1 MRGNE
6 NNGGDFEDPL
16 CAFKL
21 EEKILTYDIGEYLKF
36 SVLFTRYLQLGLDM
50 YREKWTDKLAKTF
63 SLSKK
68 QDIVIGDKQIDSK
81 YIIQGYYP
89 EDIKVLLQSE
99 DVKAS
104 IKSLSE
110 LRLKRFNAA
119 GSFKITDEGI
129 TYFEGPYEWVENNQ
143 ISFSKSINPSAVKPA
158 MTNVVTAI
166 NRYYISKTNPPR
178 GTP

>member
-1 MRGNE
+1 MLSDE
-6 NNGGDFEDPL
+6 NNGGDLKDPL

-21 EEKILTYDIGEYLKF
+21 EENILTFDIGEYLKF
-36 SVLFTRYLQLGLDM
+36 SVFFTRDLELGLNM

-89 EDIKVLLQSE
+89 EDIKVLLQSK

-110 LRLKRFNAA
+110 LRLKRFSAA

-129 TYFEGPYEWVENNQ
+129 TYFEGPYEWVEDNQ
-143 ISFSKSINPSAVKPA
+143 ISFSKSINPAAVKPA
-158 MTNVVTAI
+158 MSNVVIAI
-166 NRYYISKTNPPR
+166 NRYYLSKTNPPR
-178 GTP
+178 KTP

>member
-1 MRGNE
+1 MLSDE
-6 NNGGDFEDPL
+6 NNGGDLEDPL

-21 EEKILTYDIGEYLKF
+21 EEKIFEYDGGEWLEF
-36 SVLFTRYLQLGLDM
+36 SVFFTRDLELGLNM

-68 QDIVIGDKQIDSK
+68 QDIVIGDKQIDSN

-89 EDIKVLLQSE
+89 EDIKVLLQSK

-110 LRLKRFNAA
+110 LRLKRFSAA

-129 TYFEGPYEWVENNQ
+129 TYFEGPYLYVEDNR
-143 ISFSKSINPSAVKPA
+143 ISFSKSINPAAVKPA
-158 MTNVVTAI
+158 MINVVIAI
-166 NRYYISKTNPPR
+166 NRYYISKTNPLR
-178 GTP
+178 KTP